1 MKQDM
6 SNSGFKFAQVPETA
20 EQKQEKEASEFAKM
34 TEADTKSIVEQQNK
48 YFMAAGFKYNIEP
61 VLKTVDIRSPKTGI
75 SVHFSYSLPMAMQ
88 IY

>member
-1 MKQDM
+1 M

-48 YFMAAGFKYNIEP
+48 YFMAAGFK
-61 VLKTVDIRSPKTGI
+61 
-75 SVHFSYSLPMAMQ
+75 A
-88 IY
+88 